1 MPHGNDPVLPGTLAV
16 PKPAGPARG
25 APDAQSR
32 AASIA
37 GAVRACLVVPPFLA
51 EIEELYADVD
61 SLFVMK
67 KVGENVVE
75 GC

>member
-1 MPHGNDPVLPGTLAV
+1 MLPGTLAV